1 MSASAGERRLGTWIY
16 DETRKL
22 ETGSLLVVPT
32 YRNSRGRDGV
42 NLVRVSGSREQGEAR
57 HLEALGDG
65 GVWRASRPN
74 VGCVI
79 AFIVSQPMRP
89 CTALHVLRRATLL
102 RQLIYNY
109 DKCLVISSMLASD
122 GSSVTV
128 ALEMPGIGVY
138 TAAVVPHQAC

>member
-79 AFIVSQPMRP
+79 AFIVESTNETMHCAPRSEESN
-89 CTALHVLRRATLL
+89 VATPAHL
-102 RQLIYNY
+102 
-109 DKCLVISSMLASD
+109 
-122 GSSVTV
+122 
-128 ALEMPGIGVY
+128 
-138 TAAVVPHQAC
+138 